1 MTTTSTPGT
10 ASTSARALA
19 RDHLTRAI
27 LASARAQLGTVG
39 PAALSVRAVARDVGL
54 ASSAVYRYFASR
66 DDLLTALLVACFDE
80 HGEVVEAAAA
90 RRRPGATSRA
100 AGPPSPTRS
109 GRWAL
114 AHPWDYALLYGSP
127 VPGYEAPVQ
136 TVGPATRV
144 TRVLM
149 GLLADAAAAGVPLA
163 RPGETGPGRRS
174 TPRWP
179 TCGLRG
185 GRPPGRRRARRAG
198 RLVRPG
204 RRGDPRALRAPGQRG
219 RRPGGLVRRAHAG
232 GWTPSPMRP
241 WRWVGS
247 PPCRCPRSSCSCA
260 VGWAT
265 NGCSSPG

>member
-1 MTTTSTPGT
+1 MKYDALVRVHDGPMTTESTPGT

-80 HGEVVEAAAA
+80 QGEEVEAAEAAA
-90 RRRPGATSRA
+90 RAVDPDDL
-100 AGPPSPTRS
+100 S
-109 GRWAL
+109 GRWSAVAQTFRRWAL

-149 GLLADAAAAGVPLA
+149 GLLADAAAADVPLSN
-163 RPGETGPGRRS
+163 PGETAPGPAFHAAMAD
-174 TPRWP
+174 
-179 TCGLRG
+179 LRG
-185 GRPPGRRRARRAG
+185 FAGVDLPDEVVLAGLAAWSGLVGGVTLEVFGHLDNAVGDREAWFTALTG
-198 RLVRPG
+198 RL
-204 RRGDPRALRAPGQRG
+204 DPFA
-219 RRPGGLVRRAHAG
+219 
-232 GWTPSPMRP
+232 TPAAR
-241 WRWVGS
+241 
-247 PPCRCPRSSCSCA
+247 
-260 VGWAT
+260 
-265 NGCSSPG
+265 